1 MGGGGGGPPPHDS
14 SWDDPEEE
22 PATTGYSEPIVE
34 SETVKVTEKDLEPDL
49 TLTDPNDFEMPE
61 PPFADPAA
69 GDHGSSSAGNESR

>member
-1 MGGGGGGPPPHDS
+1 M
-14 SWDDPEEE
+14 
-22 PATTGYSEPIVE
+22 E